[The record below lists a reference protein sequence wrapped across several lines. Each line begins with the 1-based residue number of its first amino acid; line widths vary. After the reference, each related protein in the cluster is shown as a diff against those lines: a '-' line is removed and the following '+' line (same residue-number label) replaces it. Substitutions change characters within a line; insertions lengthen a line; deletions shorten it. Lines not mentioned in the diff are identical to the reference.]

1 MSNGFQKGI
10 SLKKLVNSF
19 KNAFSGLRVA
29 ILQEQTFKIQ
39 AFIAIF
45 VLLLSFYFKVSK
57 IDFLILFL
65 VMILVLS
72 LELINSQ
79 IERILDYLNQEFDEK
94 IKIIKDLS
102 AAAVLLTALSSL
114 IIGLLTFLPYIIK

>member
-102 AAAVLLTALSSL
+102 AAAVLLAALSSL

>member
-1 MSNGFQKGI
+1 MNNGFQKGI
-10 SLKKLVNSF
+10 SLKKMVNSF

-102 AAAVLLTALSSL
+102 AAAVLLAVLGSL
-114 IIGLLTFLPYIIK
+114 IIGLLIFLPYIIK

>member
-102 AAAVLLTALSSL
+102 AAAVLLAALSSL
-114 IIGLLTFLPYIIK
+114 VIGFLIFIPYIIK

>member
-29 ILQEQTFKIQ
+29 IFQEQTFKIQ
-39 AFIAIF
+39 TFIAIF
-45 VLLLSFYFKVSK
+45 VLLLSFYFKISK

-65 VMILVLS
+65 VIILVLS

-102 AAAVLLTALSSL
+102 AAAVLLAALSSL
-114 IIGLLTFLPYIIK
+114 VIGFLIFIPYIIK

>member
-29 ILQEQTFKIQ
+29 IFQEQTFKIQ

-45 VLLLSFYFKVSK
+45 VLLLSFYLKVSK

-79 IERILDYLNQEFDEK
+79 IERILDYLNQESDEK

-102 AAAVLLTALSSL
+102 ASAVLLAALGSL
-114 IIGLLTFLPYIIK
+114 VIGFLIFLPYIIK